1 MVRKKRKW
9 SNVEFSAIHKG
20 NFVSFVSL
28 WLKLKR
34 GNIMQQTETQNI
46 SPHVCP
52 HTISFFL
59 DNWIRKLLQNPKRIV
74 GSYIKTGDTVVDI
87 GCGPGF
93 FSIEMAKLVGP
104 QGKVIAVDLQ
114 EKMLRN
120 VKRKA
125 AKHGMTGRM
134 EFHQCPQDTIGLDC
148 MADFILAYYM
158 IHETPRPLRFLEETR
173 GMLKDGGQMLVV
185 EPKMHVSKR
194 MFAEMLQDAEHA
206 GLKVVDFPKNKGG
219 RSVLLGK

>member
-1 MVRKKRKW
+1 MV
-9 SNVEFSAIHKG
+9 
-20 NFVSFVSL
+20 
-28 WLKLKR
+28 
-34 GNIMQQTETQNI
+34 QQTETKNI

-59 DNWIRKLLQNPKRIV
+59 DNWLRKLIQHPKRIA
-74 GSYIKTGDTVVDI
+74 GPYIKTGDTVVDM

-114 EKMLRN
+114 EKMLGH

-125 AKHGMTGRM
+125 AKHGMTERM
-134 EFHQCPQDTIGLDC
+134 EFHQCPQDSIGLDC

-158 IHETPRPLRFLEETR
+158 IHETPSPLGFLEETR
-173 GMLKDGGQMLVV
+173 GMLKDGGQLLVV
-185 EPKMHVSKR
+185 EPKMHVSKS
-194 MFAEMLQDAEHA
+194 MFEEMLKDAERA
-206 GLKVVDFPKNKGG
+206 GLKTADFPKHKGG
-219 RSVLLGK
+219 RSALFVL